1 MPLFR
6 AHTAHPAVLPA
17 DAPAGGAATRRPGRQ
32 ADRRILILANP
43 TAGAYRRVK
52 LDWVTRRLCEAGHH
66 VTVQLTRRA
75 GDIRE
80 TCQALPDRFD
90 LVVIAGGDGSVNE
103 ALAGFQQ
110 VSDPP
115 DLAVIPF
122 GTANVLALELK
133 LPRRPKTLAAMITA
147 GRTVP
152 LHYGR
157 ANGHPFVLVVSA
169 GYDAAV
175 VLALPLGLKRRFGK
189 LAYALIAIRHVFA
202 RRTPDVLATVDGET
216 IPCRLAAVTNVSR
229 YGGPFVICPD
239 AAATDPGLYFLGLRK
254 DDPLSIVR
262 IGLALLAGRI
272 ARQPDVVIRPAREVH
287 LAAMA
292 PVPCQIDGDRFA
304 TTPVVI
310 QPGVRP
316 IPIIVR

>member
-1 MPLFR
+1 VPLYR
-6 AHTAHPAVLPA
+6 SYPAHPGVRPAASSPSA
-17 DAPAGGAATRRPGRQ
+17 DAPDRTPPQ
-32 ADRRILILANP
+32 AIRRILILANP

-52 LDWVTRRLCEAGHH
+52 LDWVIRRLSEAGHH

-80 TCQALPDRFD
+80 TCQDLPDRFD

-103 ALAGFQQ
+103 ALAGFQR

-115 DLAVIPF
+115 DIAVIPF
-122 GTANVLALELK
+122 GTANVLALELR
-133 LPRRPKTLAAMITA
+133 LPRRPKTLAAMISA

-175 VLALPLGLKRRFGK
+175 VHALPLGLKRRFGK
-189 LAYALIAIRHVFA
+189 LAYALIALKHVFA
-202 RRTPDVLATVDGET
+202 RRAPDVLATVDGEA

-239 AAATDPGLYFLGLRK
+239 ASATDPQLYFIGLRK

-272 ARQPDVVIRPAREVH
+272 AHQPDVVIRPAHQVN

-304 TTPVVI
+304 TTPVTI
-310 QPGVRP
+310 QPGPRP
-316 IPIIVR
+316 IPFIVR

>member
-1 MPLFR
+1 MPLYR
-6 AHTAHPAVLPA
+6 SQPSHPGLVS
-17 DAPAGGAATRRPGRQ
+17 APASVRSDAAAGSAAT
-32 ADRRILILANP
+32 ALRRILILANP
-43 TAGAYRRVK
+43 TAGAFRRVK
-52 LDWVTRRLCEAGHH
+52 LDAVTRHLSRAGHH

-103 ALAGFQQ
+103 ALAGFQRMR
-110 VSDPP
+110 DPP

-122 GTANVLALELK
+122 GTANVLALELR
-133 LPRRPKTLAAMITA
+133 LPRRPKALAAMISA

-152 LHYGR
+152 LSYGR

-175 VLALPLGLKRRFGK
+175 VHSLPLGLKRRFGK
-189 LAYALIAIRHVFA
+189 LAYALIAMKHVFGQ
-202 RRTPDVLATVDGET
+202 RTPDVLATVDGET
-216 IPCRLAAVTNVSR
+216 ITCRLAAVTNVSR
-229 YGGPFVICPD
+229 YGGPFVVCPD
-239 AAATDPGLYFLGLRK
+239 ASATEPGLHFIGLRK
-254 DDPLSIVR
+254 DDPMSIVR

-272 ARQPDVVIRPAREVH
+272 AHQPDVVIRPADQVR

-304 TTPVVI
+304 TTPVMI
-310 QPGVRP
+310 QPGLRP
-316 IPIIVR
+316 IPILVP

>member
-1 MPLFR
+1 MPLYR
-6 AHTAHPAVLPA
+6 SQPSHPGLVS
-17 DAPAGGAATRRPGRQ
+17 APASARSDAAAGSAAT
-32 ADRRILILANP
+32 ALRRILILANP

-52 LDWVTRRLCEAGHH
+52 LDAVTRHLSRAGHQ

-103 ALAGFQQ
+103 ALDGFQR

-133 LPRRPKTLAAMITA
+133 LPRRPKTLAAMISA

-175 VLALPLGLKRRFGK
+175 VHALSASLKRRFGK
-189 LAYALIAIRHVFA
+189 LAYALVAMRHVFGK
-202 RRTPDVLATVDGET
+202 RTPDVLATVDGET
-216 IPCRLAAVTNVSR
+216 ITCRLAAVTNVSR
-229 YGGPFVICPD
+229 YGGPFVICPE
-239 AAATDPGLYFLGLRK
+239 AAATDPGLHFIGLRK

-272 ARQPDVVIRPAREVH
+272 AHQPDVVIRPALRVT

-304 TTPVVI
+304 TTPVRI
-310 QPGVRP
+310 EPGPRP
-316 IPIIVR
+316 IPILVP